1 MINNS
6 AADNS
11 MLEIALNLAADS
23 RADIRLDVGTAVG

>member
-6 AADNS
+6 AGNNS
-11 MLEIALNLAADS
+11 MLEIVQNVAADG